1 MLVAMKSEMTIQG
14 KNSRALGWYA
24 TRWAMVLDVYHNRK
38 SAVKTAKSDSG
49 NKGGKS
55 KSANKTDQQKLER
68 AVRESCEAIIE
79 VKTVFPFTLFPNTIT
94 IDRHKLTLTYRSFFN
109 AEESISVPIPNLK
122 NIQASLDPFFGSLV
136 ITSDHFV
143 NNTQEIKFL
152 KREDAKEIQ
161 RLVQGAMIA
170 NTEKIDV
177 SKVEVPQLKKLLHE
191 LGSANSV

>member
-1 MLVAMKSEMTIQG
+1 MKSELTVNR
-14 KNSRALGWYA
+14 KDSRMLGWYA

-38 SAVKTAKSDSG
+38 SANRSKRSG
-49 NKGGKS
+49 DAGKS
-55 KSANKTDQQKLER
+55 KAANQNDEQKLEQ
-68 AVRESCEAIIE
+68 AVKESSECLIE
-79 VKTVFPFTLFPNTIT
+79 VKTVFPFTLFPHTIS

-109 AEESISVPIPNLK
+109 AEESVSVPIPNLK

-136 ITSDHFV
+136 ITSDHFA

-161 RLVQGAMIA
+161 RLIQGAMVA

-177 SKVEVPQLKKLLHE
+177 SKVEVPKLRELLLE
-191 LGSANSV
+191 LGSANST